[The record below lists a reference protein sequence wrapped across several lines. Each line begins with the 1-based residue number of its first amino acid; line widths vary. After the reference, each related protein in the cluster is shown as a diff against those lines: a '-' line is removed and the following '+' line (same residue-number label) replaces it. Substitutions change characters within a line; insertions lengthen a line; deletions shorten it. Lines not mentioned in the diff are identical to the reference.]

1 MITNLEAANAR
12 RTEAEAAMLEKNYA
26 EAARCYT
33 WAAEQFEK
41 VWWEMHR
48 TTKSP
53 DAYNMRQEA
62 SRAIRLRDAIESGA
76 TRIQLEGRI
85 GGWIGNQDR
94 D

>member
-1 MITNLEAANAR
+1 MTNLQAGNAR
-12 RTEAEAAMLEKNYA
+12 RAEAEAAMAAGNYA

-53 DAYNMRQEA
+53 DAQGMRTEA
-62 SRAIRLRDAIESGA
+62 RKAIQLRDAA
-76 TRIQLEGRI
+76 
-85 GGWIGNQDR
+85 
-94 D
+94 

>member
-1 MITNLEAANAR
+1 MTNLQAGNAR
-12 RTEAEAAMLEKNYA
+12 RAEAEAAMAAGNYA

-53 DAYNMRQEA
+53 DAQAMRAEA
-62 SRAIRLRDAIESGA
+62 RKAIQLRDAA
-76 TRIQLEGRI
+76 
-85 GGWIGNQDR
+85 
-94 D
+94 

>member
-1 MITNLEAANAR
+1 MTNLEAGNAR
-12 RTEAEAAMLEKNYA
+12 RIEAIAAMNAGDFA

-48 TTKSP
+48 TVKSP

-62 SRAIRLRDAIESGA
+62 SKAIRLRDGK
-76 TRIQLEGRI
+76 
-85 GGWIGNQDR
+85 
-94 D
+94 

>member
-1 MITNLEAANAR
+1 MTNLQAGNAR
-12 RTEAEAAMLEKNYA
+12 RAEAEAAMAAGNYA

-53 DAYNMRQEA
+53 DAQGMRAEA
-62 SRAIRLRDAIESGA
+62 RKAIQLRDAA
-76 TRIQLEGRI
+76 
-85 GGWIGNQDR
+85 
-94 D
+94 